1 MKLPDRLTAFFTP
14 PPHPSMVQPSHDSE
28 VNLPTLWLL
37 GKTGAGKSSL
47 IRVLTGENQIQI
59 GRGFRPCTQ
68 HAHTYAF
75 PAADPLFRFLDTR
88 GLGEAMYDATEDI
101 AQCQGSSHAVLL
113 LMRADDPEQ
122 SALFDALKQIRND
135 SKLKHLLCVHTHS
148 AGPSPCSDLNQE
160 NIEQRWG
167 HTLPQVHVDLNEAQP
182 LGVASLKLA
191 IAKFLPAVTEA
202 LNNQSHKEA
211 EAQIFA
217 DHRNEILRFAGV
229 AAATDCVPVVG
240 AITVPVIQSK
250 MLQGLA
256 ARYNQPWSR
265 QQLTQLLAAL
275 GVSISIHYASQLG
288 IRQLLKLIPVYGQS
302 VGAISAAALSFAS
315 TYALGRVACQ
325 YWYNQQKGLTS
336 SPVKLQET
344 YWRALNEIREVA
356 TRETST

>member
-1 MKLPDRLTAFFTP
+1 MKLPDRLKSFLTP
-14 PPHPSMVQPSHDSE
+14 PPHPSMVKPPHDSDAK
-28 VNLPTLWLL
+28 LPTLWLL

-47 IRVLTGENQIQI
+47 VRTLTGENQIQI
-59 GRGFRPCTQ
+59 GQGFKPCTQ

-75 PAADPLFRFLDTR
+75 PTASPLFRFLDTR
-88 GLGEAMYDATEDI
+88 GLGEATYDAAEDI
-101 AQCQGSSHAVLL
+101 AACQTSSHAVLL
-113 LMRADDPEQ
+113 LMRGDDPEQ
-122 SALFDALKQIRND
+122 SALCNALQQIRD
-135 SKLKHLLCVHTHS
+135 HSKLKHLLCVHTHS
-148 AGPSPCSDLNQE
+148 AGVSSCSALNQE
-160 NIEQRWG
+160 NIERLWG
-167 HTLPQVHVDLNEAQP
+167 QPIPQVHVDFNEEQP
-182 LGVASLKLA
+182 LGIASLKLA
-191 IAKFLPAVTEA
+191 IAEFLPSVTEA
-202 LNNQSHKEA
+202 LHNQSHKEA

-217 DHRNEILRFAGV
+217 DHRKEILRFAGV
-229 AAATDCVPVVG
+229 AAATDCIPVLG
-240 AITVPVIQSK
+240 AITVPMIQSK

-325 YWYNQQKGLTS
+325 YWFNQQKGLTS
-336 SPVKLQET
+336 SPVTLQET

-356 TRETST
+356 TRETSK